1 MLNLDRFLQRS
12 SSSRIIPSRLD
23 ITSCLRRRI
32 CRFSITSDSILTGIT
47 HKLAKN
53 IGGKMNMVVLIDNPR
68 GPKMVLLYGPPRGL
82 ASQVCNHLAEMVLLY
97 APPPPRGHALTKT
110 LWRKWIFY
118 MVLHVSTLLQTL
130 QRKQFFYMDPHVA
143 TLSHHVA
150 ILSQKHYGGNGSS
163 TWRPTWP
170 DIKRRLMKIFL
181 CMDSPHPEK

>member
-97 APPPPRGHALTKT
+97 APPP
-110 LWRKWIFY
+110 
-118 MVLHVSTLLQTL
+118 
-130 QRKQFFYMDPHVA
+130 HVA
-143 TLSHHVA
+143 TLS
-150 ILSQKHYGGNGSS
+150 QKNYGGNGSS
-163 TWRPTWP
+163 TWFSTFPHSCKHFSGNSSFIWLPTWP
-170 DIKRRLMKIFL
+170 RSRTTWPYSRKNTMAE
-181 CMDSPHPEK
+181 MDLLHGAPRGLTSRGVL